1 MKIFAHRGYSQKYPE
16 ATWLAYEKAV
26 EAGAD
31 GFECD
36 VRLSKDKQVICFHD
50 RTLKRVANRNKAVSR
65 LTAAQLRQYAQ
76 AISLDELLELAI
88 AEKKD
93 LLIETK
99 HPVRS
104 RGKIEKQVIEIVKRK
119 SRVIDEAGIEVT
131 LMSFSYLAVR
141 RIKKRYRKVI
151 KVIKY
156 PLAFFIRP
164 TKDVAI
170 DLEVLK
176 KHPGIIKRIAPDR
189 LYVWTVNSEE
199 DLKWVKKQDI
209 YGVITDRPKRARRI
223 LLSSHN
229 G

>member
-1 MKIFAHRGYSQKYPE
+1 MKIFAHRGYSHKYPE

-36 VRLSKDKQVICFHD
+36 VRLSKDKQVVCFHD
-50 RTLKRVANRNKAVSR
+50 RTLKRVASRRKAVSR
-65 LTAAQLRQYAQ
+65 LTAAQLRQFAQ
-76 AISLDELLELAI
+76 VISLEELLELAI
-88 AEKKD
+88 TEKKD

-99 HPVRS
+99 HPVRA
-104 RGKIEKQVIEIVKRK
+104 RGKIEKRVIEIVKRK
-119 SRVIDEAGIEVT
+119 SRMIEQAGIEVT
-131 LMSFSYLAVR
+131 LMSFSYFAVR
-141 RIKKRYRKVI
+141 RMKKRYRKVI
-151 KVIKY
+151 KVVKY
-156 PLAFFIRP
+156 PFAFFIRP

-170 DLEVLK
+170 DIDVLK
-176 KHPGIIKRIAPDR
+176 KHPGIIKRMAPNR

-199 DLKWVKKQDI
+199 DFKWLKKREI

>member
-1 MKIFAHRGYSQKYPE
+1 MKVFAHRGYSQKYPE
-16 ATWLAYEKAV
+16 STWLAYEKAV
-26 EAGAD
+26 EAQAD

-50 RTLKRVANRNKAVSR
+50 RNLKRIANKNKAVSR

-76 AISLDELLELAI
+76 AISLEELLELAI
-88 AEKKD
+88 IEKKD

-104 RGKIEKQVIEIVKRK
+104 RGKIEKQVIQIVKRK
-119 SRVIDEAGIEVT
+119 SRLIEQAGIEVT
-131 LMSFSYLAVR
+131 LMSFSYFAVR
-141 RIKKRYRKVI
+141 RMKKRYRKVI

-156 PLAFFIRP
+156 PLAYFLKP
-164 TKDVAI
+164 TKDFAI
-170 DLEVLK
+170 DFAALK
-176 KHPGIIKRIAPDR
+176 KHPGIIKRSAGNR
-189 LYVWTVNSEE
+189 VYVWTVNDEE
-199 DLKWVKKQDI
+199 DLRWLKKHDV

>member
-1 MKIFAHRGYSQKYPE
+1 MKVFAHRGYSHKYPE

-26 EAGAD
+26 EAQAD

-50 RTLKRVANRNKAVSR
+50 RTLKRIANKNKAVSR
-65 LTAAQLRQYAQ
+65 LTAAQLRQFAQ
-76 AISLDELLELAI
+76 TISLEELLELAI
-88 AEKKD
+88 TEKKD

-104 RGKIEKQVIEIVKRK
+104 RGRIEKQVIQIVKRK
-119 SRVIDEAGIEVT
+119 SKLIEQAGIEVT
-131 LMSFSYLAVR
+131 LMSFSYFAVR
-141 RIKKRYRKVI
+141 RMKKRYKKVI

-156 PLAFFIRP
+156 PFAFFMKP
-164 TKDVAI
+164 TKDFAI
-170 DLEVLK
+170 AIEVLK
-176 KHPGIIKRIAPDR
+176 KHPGIIKRSAGNR
-189 LYVWTVNSEE
+189 VYVWTVNDEE
-199 DLKWVKKQDI
+199 DLKWLRKHDV

>member
-16 ATWLAYEKAV
+16 GTWLAYEKAV
-26 EAGAD
+26 EAKAD

-50 RTLKRVANRNKAVSR
+50 RNLKRIANINKAVSR
-65 LTAAQLRQYAQ
+65 LTAAQLRQFAQ
-76 AISLDELLELAI
+76 AISLEELLELAI
-88 AEKKD
+88 TEKKD

-104 RGKIEKQVIEIVKRK
+104 RGQIEKKVVQIVKRK
-119 SRVIDEAGIEVT
+119 NKLIEEAGIEVT
-131 LMSFSYLAVR
+131 LMSFSYFAVR
-141 RIKKRYRKVI
+141 RMKKRYRKVV

-156 PLAFFIRP
+156 PWAFFIKP
-164 TKDVAI
+164 TKDFAI
-170 DLEVLK
+170 DIEVLK
-176 KHPGIIKRIAPDR
+176 KHPGIVKRSSDNR
-189 LYVWTVNSEE
+189 VYVWTVNDEE
-199 DLKWVKKQDI
+199 DFKWLRKQGV